1 MSLKVKIHN
10 VMLCLALMESF
21 NSPSIY
27 AQQAHAEYAAVKLI
41 VDQFFESINT
51 GNGEL
56 IANLE
61 LEGAQVLNI
70 REDVA
75 GEYTFVERPW
85 FGADSFN
92 AASSNANN
100 NTPNNTTANNTTANN
115 TDAINTTAN
124 NTDANNTNAVT
135 QLSER
140 YWDEQLLIS
149 DHLAVFWAP
158 YDFHIDGEFSHCGI
172 DVLNLIKVDGV
183 WKISHAMWTIQ
194 RPNCEPSP
202 LGPLP

>member
-1 MSLKVKIHN
+1 MRMQLKIPNGLWFLAVLGSLT
-10 VMLCLALMESF
+10 CLSAH
-21 NSPSIY
+21 
-27 AQQAHAEYAAVKLI
+27 AQQTHPEYTAVKQI

-70 REDVA
+70 REDIA

-92 AASSNANN
+92 ADDS
-100 NTPNNTTANNTTANN
+100 
-115 TDAINTTAN
+115 
-124 NTDANNTNAVT
+124 NAVT
-135 QLSER
+135 QLTER

-158 YDFHIDGEFSHCGI
+158 YDFHIDGAFSHCGI
-172 DVLNLIKVDGV
+172 DVLNLIKVEGT

-194 RPNCEPSP
+194 RPDCVPSP